1 MVKCICTCGNAIEIP
16 GTLLVTGRRTQCGC
30 KYEKHYFYRDITGQR
45 FNRLLALYP
54 LRERDTKGS
63 VIWRCRCDCGNEVD
77 ISYNNLAYSDIKSCG
92 CQKREH
98 DQILGELLTRVVGTS
113 IDHLRSKKVP
123 ANSTTGVKGV
133 YLIKGKYIAKIV
145 FQHKQYW
152 LGTYST
158 LEEAI
163 AARREA
169 EEAINLQMIA
179 FYSKWK
185 VMADNDPIW
194 AEEHPIH
201 IEVKK
206 SSFGLQVIFLPEI

>member
-1 MVKCICTCGNAIEIP
+1 LSRRNTDSYWYISDSKGFICKKTHHLPWIICLLLQ
-16 GTLLVTGRRTQCGC
+16 TLI
-30 KYEKHYFYRDITGQR
+30 KKR
-45 FNRLLALYP
+45 F
-54 LRERDTKGS
+54 
-63 VIWRCRCDCGNEVD
+63 
-77 ISYNNLAYSDIKSCG
+77 YNNLAYSDIKSCG

-113 IDHLRSKKVP
+113 IDHLCSKKVP

-133 YLIKGKYIAKIV
+133 YLIKGKHKAKIV